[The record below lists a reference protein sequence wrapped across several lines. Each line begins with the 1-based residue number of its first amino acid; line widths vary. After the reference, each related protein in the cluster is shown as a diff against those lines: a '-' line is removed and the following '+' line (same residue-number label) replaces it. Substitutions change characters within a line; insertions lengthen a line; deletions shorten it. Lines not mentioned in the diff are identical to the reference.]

1 MVGDAAQGEQIG
13 CLVALTLMAFLFA
26 IMLPVMMFMYIDM
39 YKLRTE
45 NDRINN
51 KIGKYR
57 DLIERCER

>member
-1 MVGDAAQGEQIG
+1 
-13 CLVALTLMAFLFA
+13 MAFLFA

-45 NDRINN
+45 NDRINH